1 MRTRQ
6 QAFSLV
12 ETLVALLMISLA
24 AMLLVRASAA
34 NAIALAQTIKY
45 ASAIRLAS
53 EFSAWTHHD
62 GHQALGMPLNDAFA
76 ESSAHTSDCYEG
88 SCSAEQGAWHYLVRW
103 RERLLLDIPD
113 VRVDLCV
120 DNELSVLSAE
130 WACDPHGGAWVM
142 KIGWPPRD
150 EKVPTMVIALGPA

>member
-1 MRTRQ
+1 MRTGQ

-62 GHQALGMPLNDAFA
+62 GHQA
-76 ESSAHTSDCYEG
+76 
-88 SCSAEQGAWHYLVRW
+88 
-103 RERLLLDIPD
+103 
-113 VRVDLCV
+113 
-120 DNELSVLSAE
+120 
-130 WACDPHGGAWVM
+130 
-142 KIGWPPRD
+142 
-150 EKVPTMVIALGPA
+150 